1 MPVYEYV
8 CRKCNTRYDLSR
20 PMSRSEEDT
29 PCPRC
34 DGTGQRVYSV
44 FTALSK
50 GIGTISTR
58 HSVGRAGAAAAVV
71 QDAPEARAAD
81 APLEV
86 EALVLRSF
94 DAVRS
99 AASPSSTG
107 WVQAL
112 ADQLRAA
119 YVGDPSARVVQRG
132 SDETPELGGADLPAD
147 VAVWRSGSIA
157 VPGREAAASYV
168 REVLWQVAVS
178 LDDDARGTVQALN
191 RLVLG
196 SATSKLL
203 VGPQH
208 GDATS
213 LLSVLQP
220 AATANSGQL
229 FLALAPL
236 DSAPDAAPRMWRF
249 RGGRWNLYPG

>member
-8 CRKCNTRYDLSR
+8 CRKCSARYDLSR

-58 HSVGRAGAAAAVV
+58 HSPGRGGATAAVV
-71 QDAPEARAAD
+71 QDEPEARASE

-94 DAVRS
+94 E
-99 AASPSSTG
+99 AAKGATAPSSAG
-107 WVQAL
+107 WVEAL
-112 ADQLRAA
+112 ADELRAA
-119 YVGDPSARVVQRG
+119 YGGDPSVRVVQRG
-132 SDETPELGGADLPAD
+132 GGDSPELGSVELPVD
-147 VAVWRSGSIA
+147 ITVWRSGAIA
-157 VPGREAAASYV
+157 VPGHEERASYV
-168 REVLWQVAVS
+168 REVLWQVAVH
-178 LDDDARGTVQALN
+178 LGQDPRETLQALN
-191 RLVLG
+191 RLVVG
-196 SATSKLL
+196 SATNKLL

-213 LLSVLQP
+213 VLNTLQP
-220 AATANSGQL
+220 AAAACSGQL
-229 FLALAPL
+229 FLAFAPL

-249 RGGRWNLYPG
+249 RGGRWDLYPG

>member
-29 PCPRC
+29 PCPHC

-58 HSVGRAGAAAAVV
+58 HSVGRAGASAAVV
-71 QDAPEARAAD
+71 QDEPEARAAE

-86 EALVLRSF
+86 EPLVLRSF
-94 DAVRS
+94 EALQGAPTSER
-99 AASPSSTG
+99 
-107 WVQAL
+107 WVTAL

-119 YVGDPSARVVQRG
+119 YGGDPSVRVVQRG
-132 SDETPELGGADLPAD
+132 SDGSPELGDVELPVD
-147 VAVWRSGSIA
+147 IAVWRSGSNA
-157 VPGREAAASYV
+157 VPGDEGATYV
-168 REVLWQVAVS
+168 REVLWQVAVE
-178 LDDDARGTVQALN
+178 LGEDARDTLQALN

-196 SATSKLL
+196 SASNKLL

-213 LLSVLQP
+213 VLNTLQR
-220 AATANSGQL
+220 AAAVCSGQL

-236 DSAPDAAPRMWRF
+236 DSGPDAAPRMWRF
-249 RGGRWNLYPG
+249 RRGGWNLYPG

>member
-29 PCPRC
+29 PCPHC
-34 DGTGQRVYSV
+34 DGAGQRVYSV

-58 HSVGRAGAAAAVV
+58 HSPGRGGATATVV
-71 QDAPEARAAD
+71 QDEPADRAAE

-94 DAVRS
+94 EAVHG
-99 AASPSSTG
+99 AATSER
-107 WVQAL
+107 WVAAL
-112 ADQLRAA
+112 AGELRAA
-119 YVGDPSARVVQRG
+119 YGSDPSVRVVQRG
-132 SDETPELGGADLPAD
+132 SDESPELGDVALPVD
-147 VAVWRSGSIA
+147 IAVWRAGSNA
-157 VPGREAAASYV
+157 VPGDGGATYV
-168 REVLWQVAVS
+168 REVLWQVAVE
-178 LDDDARGTVQALN
+178 LGEDPRETLQALN

-196 SATSKLL
+196 AASSKLL

-213 LLSVLQP
+213 VLNTLQR
-220 AATANSGQL
+220 AAAACSGQL
-229 FLALAPL
+229 FLSLAPL
-236 DSAPDAAPRMWRF
+236 EGGPDAAPRMWRF
-249 RGGRWNLYPG
+249 RRGRWNLYPG

>member
-29 PCPRC
+29 PCPHC

-58 HSVGRAGAAAAVV
+58 HSVGRAGATATVV
-71 QDAPEARAAD
+71 QDEPEARATE

-94 DAVRS
+94 EAVHG
-99 AASPSSTG
+99 AATSER
-107 WVQAL
+107 WVAAL
-112 ADQLRAA
+112 AGELRAA
-119 YVGDPSARVVQRG
+119 YGSDPSVRVVQRG
-132 SDETPELGGADLPAD
+132 SDESPELGDVALPVD
-147 VAVWRSGSIA
+147 IAVWRAGSNAVSGDGGA
-157 VPGREAAASYV
+157 TYV
-168 REVLWQVAVS
+168 REVLWQVAVE
-178 LDDDARGTVQALN
+178 LGEDPRETLQALN

-196 SATSKLL
+196 SASSKLL

-213 LLSVLQP
+213 VLNTLQR
-220 AATANSGQL
+220 AAAACSGQL

-236 DSAPDAAPRMWRF
+236 ESGPDAAPRMWRF
-249 RGGRWNLYPG
+249 RRGRWNLYPG